1 MYCTD
6 AVEGWDERI
15 STVSGRE
22 DAMGGLW
29 RGGPADRLSCA
40 TVSFFDHPVS
50 LFAAWHGPSQT
61 TAFPL
66 SLHTFHYRLRAH
78 NLETCSRNTLAPT
91 ERYAPWMAASNTTHS
106 MAIMAVSTPGAILI
120 SYCPRQFHGT

>member
-66 SLHTFHYRLRAH
+66 SYIPSIIDYELTI
-78 NLETCSRNTLAPT
+78 SKLAPET
-91 ERYAPWMAASNTTHS
+91 LSLQLNAMLHGW
-106 MAIMAVSTPGAILI
+106 
-120 SYCPRQFHGT
+120 PRQTQHTAWQSWPYRHQEQS